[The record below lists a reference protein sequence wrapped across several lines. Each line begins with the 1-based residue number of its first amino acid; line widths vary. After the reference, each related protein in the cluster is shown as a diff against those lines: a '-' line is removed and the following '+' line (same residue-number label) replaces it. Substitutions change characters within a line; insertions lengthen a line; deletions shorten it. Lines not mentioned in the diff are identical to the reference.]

1 MSLLDLEAL
10 LSPISEAAPA
20 GGNLEYE
27 PEFAALEEAALG
39 KPERQMGGG
48 TIPGEPPNFNLL
60 FARSSELLARSK
72 DLRIAGHLTRASV
85 DKASFV
91 GLHGGLTLLR
101 RLLNDYWPSVHPQLD
116 AEDGNDPTMRV
127 SALSALV
134 SPEMLAALRS
144 APLLVSQVAG
154 PISLRHLAIAAG
166 ELPQPGE
173 GPKVDANL
181 IDAGFREVQV
191 GVLQNLATTLQ
202 GARDELKGLTEV
214 FQASAGIPGPDLSP
228 LDRILYQ
235 AQSAVRPR
243 LAARSSEAPAMKM
256 DGAKSDGAEASH
268 GSGGETAGALS
279 AQPATALTGVV
290 RNRDDVVM
298 LLDKI
303 CGYYERQ
310 EPSSPLPLL
319 LKRCR
324 RLATLSFMDI
334 VKDLA
339 PSALQQVELI
349 GGVVKEGTAKEKAE
363 PKK

>member
-1 MSLLDLEAL
+1 
-10 LSPISEAAPA
+10 
-20 GGNLEYE
+20 
-27 PEFAALEEAALG
+27 
-39 KPERQMGGG
+39 
-48 TIPGEPPNFNLL
+48 
-60 FARSSELLARSK
+60 
-72 DLRIAGHLTRASV
+72 
-85 DKASFV
+85 
-91 GLHGGLTLLR
+91 
-101 RLLNDYWPSVHPQLD
+101 
-116 AEDGNDPTMRV
+116 
-127 SALSALV
+127 
-134 SPEMLAALRS
+134 
-144 APLLVSQVAG
+144 LVSQVAG
-154 PISLRHLAIAAG
+154 PISIRHLAIAAG

-202 GARDELKGLTEV
+202 GARDELKGLNEV
-214 FQASAGIPGPDLSP
+214 FQASAGMPGPDLSP

-243 LAARSSEAPAMKM
+243 LAARSSEGPAMKM
-256 DGAKSDGAEASH
+256 DGANTHGAEA
-268 GSGGETAGALS
+268 GSGNGSAGETPGALS
-279 AQPATALTGVV
+279 PQPALALTGVV

-303 CGYYERQ
+303 CGYYERH

-349 GGVVKEGTAKEKAE
+349 GGIVKEGAAKEKAE
-363 PKK
+363 QKK